1 MTKHVL
7 WGMSLVL
14 LGLGSGCM
22 VGPDY
27 ERPETSVHGVER
39 FSWLPEGWEDVN
51 DPNGIG
57 VWWDDLNDPLLNE
70 LVERAL
76 EHNTDLLGAVAAVER
91 SRALMAQAFGL
102 RLPDATYSGSK
113 TRTRVSFDFPPA
125 GGRFSFI
132 SQTYTHGIQIAYVT
146 DLFGRLRRAE
156 RAAYRDLM
164 AGEADRRALVH
175 TIVANVVLTRIQ
187 IATQQHLLR
196 ISEAT
201 IENWQHALDI
211 VEDRYEGG
219 VASPLDV
226 YFAKQ
231 NVVGAQSQKTQLH
244 QGLVL
249 LYHALDA
256 LCGQVP
262 GATREFSD
270 SLASLPVL
278 SAFPMGQ
285 PADLLD
291 RRPDVRA
298 AEMRLAAATERVG
311 VNVAQLFPD
320 LTLTGTG
327 GIDGANA
334 RDISNIHNRVYSFA
348 FGVTAPIFKGG
359 QLRAGVKAARAG
371 AEQAASHYAGVVLQA
386 FHEVEDALV
395 AEELIAVR
403 IAQLEEA
410 LQLALEAEKL
420 ARERYNN
427 GVDPMLVV
435 LETERRRRLAEN
447 ELALAQGQQWETRV
461 RLFLSLGGTWIKPQ
475 PEQETY
481 SARLEK

>member
-1 MTKHVL
+1 MMRYML
-7 WGMSLVL
+7 LGMSLVVM
-14 LGLGSGCM
+14 GLGSGCM

-27 ERPETSVHGVER
+27 QRPTSAVDDVNH

-51 DPNGIG
+51 EPNGIG
-57 VWWDDLNDPLLNE
+57 AWWQDFNDPALNR
-70 LVERAL
+70 LVEKAI
-76 EHNTDLLGAVAAVER
+76 ENNTDLLGAIAAVER
-91 SRALMAQAFGL
+91 SRALLAQAYGV
-102 RLPDATYSGSK
+102 RLPEAAYSGNK

-132 SQTYTHGIQIAYVT
+132 SQTYTHGIQIGYVT

-156 RAAYRDLM
+156 RAACRELM
-164 AGEADRRALVH
+164 ASEADRETLMH

-187 IATQQHLLR
+187 IATQQDLLR
-196 ISEAT
+196 ITEAT
-201 IENWQHALDI
+201 IQNWQHALEI
-211 VEDRYEGG
+211 IEKRYEGG

-231 NVVGAQSQKTQLH
+231 SMVSAQSQKTRLQ

-249 LYHALDA
+249 QFHALDA

-262 GATREFSD
+262 ETTNELPETSVALPA
-270 SLASLPVL
+270 LA
-278 SAFPMGQ
+278 AFPMGQ

-311 VNVAQLFPD
+311 VSIAQLYPD
-320 LTLTGTG
+320 LTLTATG
-327 GIDGANA
+327 GIDGSTS

-348 FGVTAPIFKGG
+348 FNVTAPIFMGG
-359 QLRAGVKAARAG
+359 QLRAGVRAARAG
-371 AEQAASHYAGVVLQA
+371 AEQAANHYAGVVLQA

-395 AEELIAVR
+395 SEQLLAQR
-403 IAQLEEA
+403 ITQLEEA
-410 LQLALEAEKL
+410 LELALEAEQL
-420 ARERYNN
+420 ARERYNG

-435 LETERRRRLAEN
+435 LETERNRRLAEN
-447 ELALAQGQQWETRV
+447 ELALAQGQQWEARV
-461 RLFLSLGGTWIKPQ
+461 QLFLSLGGTWIERDPG
-475 PEQETY
+475 
-481 SARLEK
+481 